1 MGETWYL
8 ACDMQMF
15 ILSPLFIYPLWRWR
29 KIGLSWAIFNIVGIL
44 CGTIAIFVVW
54 DLPAMSFF
62 TREYVTFNFF
72 CISDWWFDLLNL
84 IKHYR
89 NDMNNPYYFYGYYA
103 SLWTRFPPYI
113 LGILLGWILHLTK
126 NTQIKF
132 KKVNF
137 LAWIFNHIII
147 IF

>member
-44 CGTIAIFVVW
+44 CGTIAIFIVW

-62 TREYVTFNFF
+62 TREYVIFNFF
-72 CISDWWFDLLNL
+72 CIFRL
-84 IKHYR
+84 
-89 NDMNNPYYFYGYYA
+89 M
-103 SLWTRFPPYI
+103 I
-113 LGILLGWILHLTK
+113 LP
-126 NTQIKF
+126 NQ
-132 KKVNF
+132 
-137 LAWIFNHIII
+137 FN
-147 IF
+147 